1 MQRAR
6 IPEALRT
13 STHVASGDPGGLFWS
28 VPRTGIAG
36 RVAGALAVLLL
47 GCSGKITKDLPA
59 GSGAAA
65 TVGGAGGGSAA
76 SGGTG
81 AGAGIASG
89 GTSGTKGGASGASSG
104 GTSGTGTPPTDAE
117 CEAQTGGAL
126 KIGRSRLSRLTRTQL
141 DHTLRDLLG
150 VTGNPSS
157 SLTPDQSVGPFAS
170 NALAV
175 PTDLIVQQHQEL
187 AAKVALGVQSRQA
200 EIAGC
205 DLATGDDCV
214 RKFVTNFGLKAY
226 RRPLLAEEV
235 DAYATLFGVA
245 QNPADGFRLVLEAML
260 QSPFFLYHADVGTTG
275 TPAETPVSLTS
286 YELAARLS
294 YFLWDSMPD
303 QTLFDLAAAGGLDDE
318 AVLAAQ
324 VTRMLADSKAKDAV
338 PLFHLQWLDI
348 GATQLGSLASSKP
361 DLVDAM
367 LAETTDFANAVVLSG
382 DGLMSTLFTAPY
394 SYPRGELFGLYGVDQ
409 PSNFKAG
416 TQVMLDAT
424 KRGGVLTQPGFLV
437 KHYRGDAEGSV
448 VHRGIAIRENLLCT
462 PIDPPPPD
470 VNATALPPAD
480 GTTARDRFKAHE
492 TGTCAGC
499 HAQMDPIGLAFENF
513 DGLGR
518 YRTLDGGVTID
529 ATGELLDAGDDLA
542 GKFNGVVELGKKLAD
557 SRTVADCLANQ
568 WFRFALGRIE
578 SADDACSLRSV
589 HERFAES
596 KFNVR
601 ELITAT
607 VLSDAF
613 RHVRA
618 IGAQEA
624 P

>member
-1 MQRAR
+1 M
-6 IPEALRT
+6 RT
-13 STHVASGDPGGLFWS
+13 FTHVASGNRGGLPWS
-28 VPRTGIAG
+28 VPLTGKAS
-36 RVAGALAVLLL
+36 RVAGALTVLLL
-47 GCSGKITKDLPA
+47 GCSGKITQDAPA
-59 GSGAAA
+59 GSGAGAA
-65 TVGGAGGGSAA
+65 VGGAGGGTAA

-81 AGAGIASG
+81 AGKATG

-104 GTSGTGTPPTDAE
+104 GASGSGAAPTDAA
-117 CEAQTGGAL
+117 CEAQTGSAL

-150 VTGNPSS
+150 VTGNPSA
-157 SLTPDQSVGPFAS
+157 SLTPDQTVGPFAS
-170 NALAV
+170 NALAI

-187 AAKVALGVQSRQA
+187 AAKVALGAQSRQA
-200 EIAGC
+200 DIAGC
-205 DLATGDDCV
+205 DLASGADCV
-214 RKFVTNFGLKAY
+214 RTFVTSFGQKAY

-235 DAYATLFGVA
+235 DAYVTLFGVA
-245 QNPADGFRLVLEAML
+245 TNPGDGFRLVLEAML

-275 TPAETPVSLTS
+275 APSETPVALTS

-303 QTLFDLAAAGGLDDE
+303 QTLFDLAASGGLDDDS
-318 AVLAAQ
+318 VLSAQ
-324 VTRMLADSKAKDAV
+324 VSRMLADAKAKDAV

-348 GATQLGSLASSKP
+348 SATQLGSLASTKAA
-361 DLVDAM
+361 LVDDM
-367 LAETTDFANAVVLSG
+367 LAETTDFVNAVVLSG

-394 SYPRGELFGLYGVDQ
+394 SYPRGDLFGLYGVDQ
-409 PSNFKAG
+409 PSGFKTG

-424 KRGGVLTQPGFLV
+424 KRGGLLTQPGFLV

-462 PIDPPPPD
+462 PIDPPPAN

-518 YRTLDGGVTID
+518 YRTMDGGVTID

-542 GKFNGVVELGKKLAD
+542 GKFNGVVELGKKLAG

-578 SADDACSLRSV
+578 SADDACSLKSV
-589 HERFAES
+589 HERFADS
-596 KFNVR
+596 KFNVKD
-601 ELITAT
+601 LITAT

>member
-1 MQRAR
+1 VG
-6 IPEALRT
+6 LRT
-13 STHVASGDPGGLFWS
+13 FTHVASGDRRELLWS
-28 VPRTGIAG
+28 VLRTGFG
-36 RVAGALAVLLL
+36 SRVAGALAVLVL
-47 GCSGKITKDLPA
+47 GCSGKITQDLPA
-59 GSGAAA
+59 GAGAG
-65 TVGGAGGGSAA
+65 TSLGGAGGSAA
-76 SGGTG
+76 ANGGTG
-81 AGAGIASG
+81 AGSSTG
-89 GTSGTKGGASGASSG
+89 GTSGTKGGASGGSSG
-104 GTSGTGTPPTDAE
+104 GASGTGAEPTDAA
-117 CEAQTGGAL
+117 CDAQTGSAL

-157 SLTPDQSVGPFAS
+157 SLTPDQTVGPFAS

-187 AAKVALGVQSRQA
+187 AAKVALGAQSRQA
-200 EIAGC
+200 DVAGC
-205 DLATGDDCV
+205 DLASGDDCV
-214 RKFVTNFGLKAY
+214 RSFVTSFGLKAY
-226 RRPLLAEEV
+226 RRPLLPEEV
-235 DAYATLFGVA
+235 DAYVTVFGVA
-245 QNPADGFRLVLEAML
+245 QNPGDGFRLVLEAML
-260 QSPFFLYHADVGTTG
+260 QSPFFLYHADVGSSG
-275 TPAETPVSLTS
+275 TPSETPVALTS
-286 YELAARLS
+286 YELASRLS

-303 QTLFDLAAAGGLDDE
+303 QPLFDLAAAGGLDDD
-318 AVLAAQ
+318 AVLSAQ
-324 VTRMLADSKAKDAV
+324 VSRMLADSKEKDAV

-348 GATQLGSLASSKP
+348 GSTQLGSLASSKP

-394 SYPRGELFGLYGVDQ
+394 SYPRGDVFGLYGVDQ
-409 PSNFKAG
+409 PAGFKAG

-424 KRGGVLTQPGFLV
+424 ERGGVLTQPGFLV

-448 VHRGIAIRENLLCT
+448 VHRGITIRENLLCT

-492 TGTCAGC
+492 VGTCAGC

-518 YRTLDGGVTID
+518 YRTTDGGVTID

-542 GKFNGVVELGKKLAD
+542 GKFNGVVELGKKLAG

-578 SADDACSLRSV
+578 SADDACSLKSV
-589 HERFAES
+589 HQRFADS

>member
-1 MQRAR
+1 ML
-6 IPEALRT
+6 ALL
-13 STHVASGDPGGLFWS
+13 S
-28 VPRTGIAG
+28 
-36 RVAGALAVLLL
+36 
-47 GCSGKITKDLPA
+47 GCSGTITDGQSA
-59 GSGAAA
+59 GAGAA
-65 TVGGAGGGSAA
+65 TGVGGASGSAA
-76 SGGTG
+76 ASGGAGAGKATGGTG
-81 AGAGIASG
+81 AGASTSG
-89 GTSGTKGGASGASSG
+89 GTSSGASGSGAGGSSG
-104 GTSGTGTPPTDAE
+104 SAPTADTCAT
-117 CEAQTGGAL
+117 QTGAAL

-150 VTGNPSS
+150 VTGTPSA

-187 AAKVALGVQSRQA
+187 AAKVALAAQSRSA

-205 DLATGDDCV
+205 DVATGDACV
-214 RKFVTNFGLKAY
+214 TQFVTTFGAKAY
-226 RRPLLAEEV
+226 RRPLLSEEV
-235 DAYATLFGVA
+235 SAYVTLFGVA
-245 QNPADGFRLVLEAML
+245 TTPSDGFRLVLEAML
-260 QSPFFLYHADVGTTG
+260 QSPYFLYHADIGATG
-275 TPAETPVSLTS
+275 APSETPVALTS
-286 YELAARLS
+286 YELASRLA

-303 QTLFDLAAAGGLDDE
+303 AALFELAAAGSLDDE
-318 AVLAAQ
+318 ATLTAQ
-324 VTRMLADSKAKDAV
+324 VTRMLADPKAKDAV

-348 GATQLGSLASSKP
+348 GATQLGSLASSQAE
-361 DLVDAM
+361 LVNDM
-367 LAETTDFANAVVLSG
+367 LAETTDFVNAVVLTG
-382 DGLMSTLFTAPY
+382 DALMSTLFTAPY
-394 SYPRGELFGLYGVDQ
+394 SYPRGRLFELYGLDE
-409 PSNFKAG
+409 PSRFTPG
-416 TQVMLDAT
+416 TQVMLDAGE
-424 KRGGVLTQPGFLV
+424 RGGLLTQPAFLV
-437 KHYRGDAEGSV
+437 KHYRGEAAGSV
-448 VHRGIAIRENLLCT
+448 VHRGITVRENLLCT

-470 VNATALPPAD
+470 VMPTVLPPAE

-492 TGTCAGC
+492 AGTCAGC

-518 YRTLDGGVTID
+518 YRTMDGGVLID
-529 ATGELLDAGDDLA
+529 ATGELVDAGADLA
-542 GKFNGVVELGKKLAD
+542 GKFDGILELGQKLAP

-578 SADDACSLRSV
+578 SPDDACSLKAA
-589 HERFAES
+589 HERFAS
-596 KFNVR
+596 SGYNVR